1 MDFRYTE
8 DQLSIQ
14 AIARDFAQ
22 KRIAPSRRRS
32 TSPASSRS
40 TISARWAS
48 SA

>member
-22 KRIAPSRRRS
+22 NASRRSRPSS
-32 TSPASSRS
+32 TNPANSRS
-40 TISARWAS
+40 TTFARWAS